1 MMKSFSFW
9 LRLLFSVGLI
19 AFLAYTVDL
28 DEAVTIIARANP
40 IHLLI
45 ALAFALGDRLIMA
58 FKWNVL
64 LKAKKIEIP
73 LLDITGTYL
82 ITTFL
87 GLFLPATVGGDALRA
102 YAVCKDKHKVGD
114 VVSSIIVERIL
125 GFMALFIFVLV
136 SIVLSIFVFGQDFF
150 EGVWNLFW
158 IFLALLIGSIV
169 FIVVSFNEKFLRYTK
184 VLLNKRAG
192 KLLEHK
198 FAKKLIEIY
207 DSYKGYQGNLLALG
221 LFLGL
226 SLIENLFPLFWTYF
240 LALAFQIEI
249 PLLYFFILI
258 PIVLVLVRLPIS
270 LDGFGIQEGTFV
282 YFLGLVG
289 IMRPEA
295 LLLGLASHFLA
306 IISVLPGG
314 LLYSIRGLNFH
325 VIPSRH
331 ANESIFQRPVDVAA
345 DTLHSK
351 IDA

>member
-1 MMKSFSFW
+1 M
-9 LRLLFSVGLI
+9 
-19 AFLAYTVDL
+19 
-28 DEAVTIIARANP
+28 
-40 IHLLI
+40 
-45 ALAFALGDRLIMA
+45 
-58 FKWNVL
+58 
-64 LKAKKIEIP
+64 
-73 LLDITGTYL
+73 
-82 ITTFL
+82 
-87 GLFLPATVGGDALRA
+87 
-102 YAVCKDKHKVGD
+102 
-114 VVSSIIVERIL
+114 
-125 GFMALFIFVLV
+125 
-136 SIVLSIFVFGQDFF
+136 
-150 EGVWNLFW
+150 
-158 IFLALLIGSIV
+158 
-169 FIVVSFNEKFLRYTK
+169 K
-184 VLLNKRAG
+184 VLLNRRAG

-198 FAKKLIEIY
+198 FAKKLNEIY
-207 DSYKGYQGNLLALG
+207 DSYRDYQGNLLALG

-295 LLLGLASHFLA
+295 LLLGLASHLLG

-331 ANESIFQRPVDVAA
+331 ANESIFQNPVDVTT
-345 DTLHSK
+345 DTLHSNV
-351 IDA
+351 DA